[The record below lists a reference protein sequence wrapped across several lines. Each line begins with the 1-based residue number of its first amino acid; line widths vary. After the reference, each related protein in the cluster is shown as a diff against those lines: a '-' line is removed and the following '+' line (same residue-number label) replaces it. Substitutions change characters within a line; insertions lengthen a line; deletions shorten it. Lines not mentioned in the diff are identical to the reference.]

1 VQVVEVNVPVELLV
15 KVTVPVGVTA
25 PVPDPSATVAVQLL
39 AVLTRTL
46 ARVHDTAVVEER
58 MLDVTVNEPLLA
70 E

>member
-1 VQVVEVNVPVELLV
+1 MNVPVELLV